1 MSLFHVKE
9 FERDD
14 DPEYPAT
21 DYCKPT
27 DHCFRCGEVLDDDL
41 WFSWMAVTMRDVG
54 IWRFGCM

>member
-41 WFSWMAVTMRDVG
+41 LVFVDGRRRARAGECT
-54 IWRFGCM
+54 